1 MPRVS
6 VVLAVHNG
14 ERYLREAI
22 DSILHQRF
30 GDFEFLIVDD
40 GSTDAS
46 GAIVRSYSD
55 ARIRLLESPSNLGL
69 TRSLNQA
76 LAAARGHY
84 IARQDADDISE
95 PDRLEQQVAFL
106 DRHAH
111 VALLGTSF
119 RLIDPNGTIVARV
132 PLPVDDIDLRW
143 EMFFSCP
150 FVHGSVMWRHALV
163 RDHVGAYNE
172 SFAYA
177 QDNELWFRIASRF
190 AVANLGAFLVRYRDH
205 PNSMTMTYGDRTQE
219 AHQLWC
225 AAVGEALGWDLVS
238 RENRLR
244 FSAMVA
250 LLDGSRP
257 TDLTAG
263 QAARAVQDVLALE
276 SVFCRRHGIHGAA
289 ASRHRRA
296 VCASIGSGLVRLS
309 RHCTDRGRT
318 SDARAMLR
326 AAFSVH
332 RPAVAGRSA
341 VRVAARLLG
350 ARFLTR
356 IR

>member
-1 MPRVS
+1 MPKITVVMS
-6 VVLAVHNG
+6 VYNG
-14 ERYLREAI
+14 QRFLREAI
-22 DSILHQRF
+22 ESIRQQTCR
-30 GDFEFLIVDD
+30 DFEFLIVDD
-40 GSTDAS
+40 GSTDGS
-46 GAIVRSYSD
+46 RDIVRSYAD
-55 ARIRLLESPSNLGL
+55 ARIRLIENPGNLGL
-69 TRSLNQA
+69 TRSLNRA
-76 LAAARGHY
+76 LAVARGQY

-95 PDRLEQQVAFL
+95 PDRLEQQIDHL
-106 DRHAH
+106 DRHPH

-119 RLIDPNGTIVARV
+119 TLIDPNGSIVTQV
-132 PLPVDDIDLRW
+132 PLPVDDADLRW

-150 FVHGSVMWRHALV
+150 FVHSSVMWRHALI
-163 RDHVGAYNE
+163 RDQVGAYNE
-172 SFAYA
+172 NFTYA

-219 AHQLWC
+219 AHQLWFT
-225 AAVGEALGWDLVS
+225 AVGEALGWDLAS

-250 LLDGSRP
+250 LHDGRRL

-263 QAARAVQDVLALE
+263 QAARAVQDTLAL
-276 SVFCRRHGIHGAA
+276 VPIFCRRHGINGAA

-296 VCASIGSGLVRLS
+296 VRASIGSGLVRLS

-326 AAFSVH
+326 AAFLVH
-332 RPAVAGRSA
+332 RPALARRSA
-341 VRVAARLLG
+341 VRLAARLL
-350 ARFLTR
+350 RPQFLTR